1 MTKKQLKQLAKRI
14 AKLETIIQTSNDEY
28 AVRQAKEQMLQINES
43 SELELDDM
51 VRLDEMV
58 MEELQGRI
66 WLSKK
71 ILI

>member
-58 MEELQGRI
+58 LEELQD
-66 WLSKK
+66 K
-71 ILI
+71 I

>member
-58 MEELQGRI
+58 LEELQGRV
-66 WLSKK
+66 
-71 ILI
+71 

>member
-66 WLSKK
+66 
-71 ILI
+71 

>member
-51 VRLDEMV
+51 VKLDEMV
-58 MEELQGRI
+58 LEELQG
-66 WLSKK
+66 K
-71 ILI
+71 I

>member
-58 MEELQGRI
+58 LKELQVGFDFP
-66 WLSKK
+66 KK
-71 ILI
+71 F

>member
-58 MEELQGRI
+58 LEELQG
-66 WLSKK
+66 K
-71 ILI
+71 I